1 MTFFYSAD
9 DLVEKVFLFCCI
21 FIDVG
26 VGVGCC
32 LSNTITVVSSYQ
44 KVAITLKAKKRMNC
58 HRRSTGIIRIYR
70 HVCIYMHIHMCV
82 YIRVLCEV

>member
-9 DLVEKVFLFCCI
+9 DLVEKVFLFCCV

-44 KVAITLKAKKRMNC
+44 KVAITLKAKKTYELSQKVNWYYKD
-58 HRRSTGIIRIYR
+58 I
-70 HVCIYMHIHMCV
+70 
-82 YIRVLCEV
+82 